1 MKKNK
6 LVEIRK
12 KKASEIEKMVSD
24 KKDEIILIAAEIKV
38 GKEKNVKAA
47 ANLKKD
53 VAQLLTI
60 LGERNM
66 MKKD

>member
-24 KKDEIILIAAEIKV
+24 KKDEIILIAAEIK
-38 GKEKNVKAA
+38 
-47 ANLKKD
+47 
-53 VAQLLTI
+53 
-60 LGERNM
+60 
-66 MKKD
+66 